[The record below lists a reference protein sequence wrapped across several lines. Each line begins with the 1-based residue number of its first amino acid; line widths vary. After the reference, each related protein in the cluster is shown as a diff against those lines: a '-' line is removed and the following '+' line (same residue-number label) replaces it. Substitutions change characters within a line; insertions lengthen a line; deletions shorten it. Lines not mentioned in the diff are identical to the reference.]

1 MSDRLQLLLTI
12 TSWAPTPSPPP
23 TNTHAPPPPGRTFDH
38 EDRPFPIYFPFFIFW
53 HVPVKNQW
61 HCVYLWCGF
70 RLLCVMSVE
79 MQLCENWTKV
89 KQESDLSQADHPL
102 LVAPLLIEIRVSLFW
117 NTDEQYSG
125 CNFLQNADFNRISN
139 NNGPIS
145 IGWFPCGLMCG
156 GVWCH
161 CSGCQSA
168 L

>member
-1 MSDRLQLLLTI
+1 MSDRLQVLLTI
-12 TSWAPTPSPPP
+12 TSSAPTPLPPP
-23 TNTHAPPPPGRTFDH
+23 DTHMHLLHLVELLIMTID
-38 EDRPFPIYFPFFIFW
+38 PFPFIFPFFIFW

-70 RLLCVMSVE
+70 CLLCVMSVE

-89 KQESDLSQADHPL
+89 KQESGLSQADHPL
-102 LVAPLLIEIRVSLFW
+102 LVGPLLIEIRVSLFW

-125 CNFLQNADFNRISN
+125 CNFLQNADFNRISI

-145 IGWFPCGLMCG
+145 RGWFPCGLMCG